1 MADALPYPTQ
11 QQSVQGTSTGRRKCR
26 KKGGAAT
33 RLNPLTSTTST
44 VGNGSTSAVGGVA
57 GANGRP
63 RKPFQKR
70 DLVEAVR
77 KMGSVNVS
85 GSRVELG
92 EGSTGS
98 VSSRDKA
105 GRIKRANASDE
116 IGSQLRVMETGVVT
130 TSRRYNELKLKADR
144 KAVELQGLLDTL
156 TMIKL
161 EHDALEK
168 MKLRQTPESD
178 RIGTLTAGIEEATR
192 EIQGKLHYRR
202 LLNHMLQRLERNK
215 VKFHA
220 HLNSMEESL
229 NATKRE
235 KIDVESLTRQLE
247 TGRTNATLE
256 LQEVHRFVA
265 HERRGRNRLMLNK
278 EREAENARSMEIC
291 RQQREL
297 TRVRMAQTLRGDLTS
312 HQEAALIDLLTDKE
326 ASTNEMRSQNEIQ
339 QREVATM
346 EATFARIRQATGVNT
361 LEEMVLKL
369 ANQSTNHTTLE
380 EEKREAESKLAR
392 AKEARQSEDTR
403 FSYMKAS
410 GVGNTELNRD
420 ISDKLNKDIQEYRV
434 EAKMKKAAHERLQNT
449 LAGVKQGAVSLWQ
462 RLQPYS
468 FLLDGVDSD
477 FLQRMKEKTDAGVQ
491 QDTVKALG
499 LSETL
504 LSMMLEVVS
513 GTHDA
518 STARFSGGAGG
529 SNCGGGA
536 GGASAGLNG
545 GVGNLCGDAEDTS
558 ELSSTGNAPDNAG
571 TIAEEVPP
579 MRNNIRV
586 RSIAYR
592 VGAERLLEGGGDA
605 GGQRWAG
612 PSLVGHGG
620 GGGGGGGGSGGGG
633 GGGGTDVGTGLESD
647 DEHAMEDVV
656 PSRTFLKL
664 CSSRQH
670 TETIRKIES
679 DERKKKLAERMETA
693 DETEKATLTS
703 KLARKRQQDLAMERI
718 SAPPPVA
725 GLPEGVSQRDD
736 VYTKTEA
743 FLTHV
748 PNLD

>member
-1 MADALPYPTQ
+1 MTDVSPYPTQ
-11 QQSVQGTSTGRRKCR
+11 QAPLQQSVQGGGSPGRRKCR
-26 KKGGAAT
+26 KKGGAAN
-33 RLNPLTSTTST
+33 RLIPLASTMAST
-44 VGNGSTSAVGGVA
+44 VGNTTTSGVGGVP

-63 RKPFQKR
+63 RKTFQKR

-77 KMGSVNVS
+77 RMGSLNS
-85 GSRVELG
+85 SSSRLELG

-98 VSSRDKA
+98 VAKDKA
-105 GRIKRANASDE
+105 GRLKRANASNE
-116 IGSQLRVMETGVVT
+116 MGGQLRVMETGVVT

-144 KAVELQGLLDTL
+144 KAVELQSLLDTL

-178 RIGTLTAGIEEATR
+178 RIETLTANIEEASA

-220 HLNSMEESL
+220 HLNSMEESM

-235 KIDVESLTRQLE
+235 KMDVESLTHQLE
-247 TGRTNATLE
+247 TGRTRATLE
-256 LQEVHRFVA
+256 LQEAQRFVA
-265 HERRGRNRLMLNK
+265 MERRERNWLMSNK

-297 TRVRMAQTLRGDLTS
+297 TRVRMVQTLRGDLTS
-312 HQEAALIDLLTDKE
+312 QEEADLIDLLAEKE
-326 ASTNEMRSQNEIQ
+326 ASTNKMRAQNEIQ
-339 QREVATM
+339 QRQVATM

-420 ISDKLNKDIQEYRV
+420 ISDKLNNDIQEYRV
-434 EAKMKKAAHERLQNT
+434 EAKMKKAAHERLQST
-449 LAGVKQGAVSLWQ
+449 LTGVKQGAVSLWQ

-468 FLLDGVDSD
+468 FLLDTVDGD
-477 FLQRMKEKTDAGVQ
+477 FLQRMKEKTDAEVQ
-491 QDTVKALG
+491 RDTVKALG

-518 STARFSGGAGG
+518 STTRFGGGAGG
-529 SNCGGGA
+529 SGSAGA
-536 GGASAGLNG
+536 GGNG
-545 GVGNLCGDAEDTS
+545 QGDAEDTS
-558 ELSSTGNAPDNAG
+558 DIGSAANAPDSTCASV
-571 TIAEEVPP
+571 EEVPS

-586 RSIAYR
+586 RSNAHR
-592 VGAERLLEGGGDA
+592 AGAERLLEANDENDGPRWNPSLGGGLGA
-605 GGQRWAG
+605 G
-612 PSLVGHGG
+612 VGA
-620 GGGGGGGGSGGGG
+620 GGGGGGGSGAGASV
-633 GGGGTDVGTGLESD
+633 DTGLESD
-647 DEHAMEDVV
+647 DEHAMEDIV

-703 KLARKRQQDLAMERI
+703 KLARKRQQDLAMARI

-725 GLPEGVSQRDD
+725 GLPEGITQRDN

>member
-1 MADALPYPTQ
+1 MACALSPSYPNFRT
-11 QQSVQGTSTGRRKCR
+11 
-26 KKGGAAT
+26 T
-33 RLNPLTSTTST
+33 RLNLSFT
-44 VGNGSTSAVGGVA
+44 VVRAYLYPATDCVFCSVCSNFTVYPHVSEGDYPAHSCTPALL
-57 GANGRP
+57 GA
-63 RKPFQKR
+63 Q
-70 DLVEAVR
+70 
-77 KMGSVNVS
+77 
-85 GSRVELG
+85 
-92 EGSTGS
+92 
-98 VSSRDKA
+98 
-105 GRIKRANASDE
+105 
-116 IGSQLRVMETGVVT
+116 
-130 TSRRYNELKLKADR
+130 
-144 KAVELQGLLDTL
+144 
-156 TMIKL
+156 
-161 EHDALEK
+161 
-168 MKLRQTPESD
+168 
-178 RIGTLTAGIEEATR
+178 
-192 EIQGKLHYRR
+192 
-202 LLNHMLQRLERNK
+202 
-215 VKFHA
+215 
-220 HLNSMEESL
+220 
-229 NATKRE
+229 
-235 KIDVESLTRQLE
+235 
-247 TGRTNATLE
+247 
-256 LQEVHRFVA
+256 
-265 HERRGRNRLMLNK
+265 
-278 EREAENARSMEIC
+278 
-291 RQQREL
+291 
-297 TRVRMAQTLRGDLTS
+297 
-312 HQEAALIDLLTDKE
+312 
-326 ASTNEMRSQNEIQ
+326 
-339 QREVATM
+339 
-346 EATFARIRQATGVNT
+346 
-361 LEEMVLKL
+361 
-369 ANQSTNHTTLE
+369 
-380 EEKREAESKLAR
+380 
-392 AKEARQSEDTR
+392 
-403 FSYMKAS
+403 
-410 GVGNTELNRD
+410 
-420 ISDKLNKDIQEYRV
+420 
-434 EAKMKKAAHERLQNT
+434 AKMKKAAHERLQNT

-703 KLARKRQQDLAMERI
+703 KLARKRQQDLAMVREQKGI
-718 SAPPPVA
+718 GIPC
-725 GLPEGVSQRDD
+725 
-736 VYTKTEA
+736 
-743 FLTHV
+743 
-748 PNLD
+748 